1 CSAFRGSD
9 RFTVTRSVQKGR
21 GISLSRRDL
30 PVISA
35 LVSIRQI
42 HHSVGVE
49 KANYRGAPAE
59 DCAYL
64 VERLCSWLSDMGF
77 GGELALPGA
86 MIKAILAHLYLAW
99 IHPFGDGNGRTARLM
114 EAQILMSSGVPSPA
128 AHLMSNHYNET
139 RSEYY
144 AQLNRSSK
152 SGGDVI
158 PFLAYALRGFRDG
171 LREQIQHVK
180 TLQHKIAWTN
190 FVHEAFSGRKSIAD
204 HRRRRLALELAEHEK
219 GVKLEPV
226 KTLNGAIALEYA
238 NKTGKTLMRDLHELT
253 KLKLITVRDR
263 VVFPNRDLILAFL
276 PVRAQLTRA
285 TEKEIIR
292 QAPLATEGGVAVSA

>member
-1 CSAFRGSD
+1 
-9 RFTVTRSVQKGR
+9 
-21 GISLSRRDL
+21 
-30 PVISA
+30 
-35 LVSIRQI
+35 
-42 HHSVGVE
+42 
-49 KANYRGAPAE
+49 
-59 DCAYL
+59 
-64 VERLCSWLSDMGF
+64 
-77 GGELALPGA
+77 
-86 MIKAILAHLYLAW
+86 
-99 IHPFGDGNGRTARLM
+99 
-114 EAQILMSSGVPSPA
+114 
-128 AHLMSNHYNET
+128 MSNHYNET